1 MSSQRKTMEND
12 EIEQIIKESTEYAKK
27 NGLRLNPNKEIV
39 ERLAKGL
46 LKNEKEYGARYCPCR
61 RIIGNIEEDKDKIC
75 PCEQSHEEIK
85 KNGQCLCGLF
95 LK

>member
-1 MSSQRKTMEND
+1 MYNNK
-12 EIEQIIKESTEYAKK
+12 IEQIIAESIEYAEK
-27 NGLRLNPNKEIV
+27 NGLKLNPNKEIV
-39 ERLAKGL
+39 EKLAKGL
-46 LKNEKEYGARYCPCR
+46 LENEKKYGEKYCPCR